1 MTSKRP
7 RRPGLGNRVL
17 ELPRHPGIYPPV
29 HNAGSMCPAPF
40 SEALSAFDPEDKAVA
55 RVVIESLILRYQSKR
70 WIEQKDQ
77 AS

>member
-1 MTSKRP
+1 
-7 RRPGLGNRVL
+7 
-17 ELPRHPGIYPPV
+17 
-29 HNAGSMCPAPF
+29 MCPAPF